1 MQMIF
6 HDAADGIGLDKVS
19 SDNLD
24 HHEKC
29 TQGSE
34 NGSMETITDIVHG
47 TAGISAILIFYP
59 VKKAEDNF
67 SIFGCHTDKSCN
79 SHPENSPEASGE
91 NCGRDSYDIA
101 AADTGSYGGAQSL
114 KG

>member
-1 MQMIF
+1 MV
-6 HDAADGIGLDKVS
+6 LDWIKFPPIIW
-19 SDNLD
+19 
-24 HHEKC
+24 
-29 TQGSE
+29 
-34 NGSMETITDIVHG
+34 ITMKNAHG

-59 VKKAEDNF
+59 VKKAEDDF

-79 SHPENSPEASGE
+79 PHPENSPEASGE

>member
-1 MQMIF
+1 MGPM
-6 HDAADGIGLDKVS
+6 
-19 SDNLD
+19 N
-24 HHEKC
+24 KC
-29 TQGSE
+29 
-34 NGSMETITDIVHG
+34 HPH
-47 TAGISAILIFYP
+47 FYP
-59 VKKAEDNF
+59 VKKAEDDF

-79 SHPENSPEASGE
+79 PHPENSPEASGE